1 MSNVVLVH
9 GGFCGGWCWKKVKA
23 LLEEAGH
30 AVFSP
35 TLTGL
40 GERNHLNNPN
50 IDINTHIADIQNVF
64 LFEDIKDAILVG
76 HSYGGLVITG
86 VASAIPDRIKQLIY
100 LDGLIPDV
108 GDSLMTLVDDQTADY
123 FRSQVQKNGNGWLV
137 PPSLNVSFA
146 DLHDTVW
153 FNARLTAQ
161 AFKSF
166 EQEVTFDVTIV
177 NAIPTSFIFCNQSD
191 HITLK
196 NMAKKAQAKGW
207 AYYEIES
214 DHFPMISNPVIL
226 SRLLQEV
233 HLPIDEACNLIYTK
247 DHTTMI

>member
-1 MSNVVLVH
+1 MSNFVLVH
-9 GGFCGGWCWKKVKA
+9 GGFCGGWYWKTVKA
-23 LLEEAGH
+23 LLEETGH

-50 IDINTHIADIQNVF
+50 IDLNTHIADIQNVF
-64 LFEDIKDAILVG
+64 LFEDIKGVILVG

-86 VASAIPDRIKQLIY
+86 VAAAMPDRIKQLIY

-108 GDSLMTLVDDQTADY
+108 SDSLMTLVDEQTADY
-123 FRSQVQKNGNGWLV
+123 FRSQVQEKGEGWLV
-137 PPSLNVSFA
+137 PPPLNTSFV
-146 DLHDTVW
+146 DDNDSNW
-153 FNARLTAQ
+153 FNARVTAQ

-166 EQEVTFDVTIV
+166 EQEITFDVTIV
-177 NAIPTSFIFCNQSD
+177 NAIATSFIFCNQND

-207 AYYEIES
+207 IYHEIDS
-214 DHFPMISNPVIL
+214 GHFPMISNPEAL
-226 SRLLQEV
+226 SRVLQE
-233 HLPIDEACNLIYTK
+233 
-247 DHTTMI
+247 